1 MSRAKLL
8 NLNLG
13 KKEILLWI
21 LAFVITIGSAVYQRM
36 TGPTYPYRNQIQ
48 FGQTT
53 ISAKLLRSETTGKD
67 LPIEIRVPDKSITG
81 YVQFRRYKSADEW
94 KQILM
99 IRREDT
105 LTAQLPSQPPSGKIM
120 YFVFLQ
126 KADQRI
132 SMSGEVPVIARYK
145 GDVPV
150 AVLIPHVLL
159 MFLAMLFSNRAAFE
173 AVDRHGRAY
182 QYTLWTIGFFL
193 VGGFIL
199 GPLVQKYAFGELW
212 TGIPFGYDLTDNKT
226 LIAMLGWMLAWFK
239 NRNGREGRGWILFA
253 AILMLAVY
261 LIPHSVLGS
270 ELDYT
275 KTVSIAQ

>member
-21 LAFVITIGSAVYQRM
+21 LAFAITIGSAVYQRM
-36 TGPTYPYRNQIQ
+36 TGPTYPSRNKIRV
-48 FGQTT
+48 GENT

-67 LPIEIRVPDKSITG
+67 LPIEVKVSDKSISG
-81 YVQFRRYKSADEW
+81 YVQFQRYKSMDDW
-94 KQILM
+94 KKILM
-99 IRREDT
+99 IRAGDT
-105 LTAQLPSQPPSGKIM
+105 LTAQLPSQPASGKIM

-126 KADQRI
+126 KDNQKI
-132 SMSGEVPVIARYK
+132 SMSGDKPVVARYK
-145 GDVPV
+145 GAVPA
-150 AVLIPHVLL
+150 AVLIPHVLF

-173 AVDRHGRAY
+173 ALNQRGKAY
-182 QYTLWTIGFFL
+182 QYTLWTIGLFL
-193 VGGFIL
+193 IGGFIF
-199 GPLVQKYAFGELW
+199 GPLVQNYAFGELW

-226 LIAMLGWMLAWFK
+226 LIAMLGWILAWIK
-239 NRNGREGRGWILFA
+239 NRNGKKGRGWIIFA
-253 AILMLAVY
+253 GILMLTVY

-275 KTVSIAQ
+275 NH